1 MSPAVLRSLKLTR
14 FKSFSDTCLPLRP
27 LTVLTGRNGSGKSNA
42 LDGLD
47 VLCRLAGGE
56 ELGDALDSRRRE
68 GGPVR
73 GGSRG
78 CAPHGT
84 GSFELGVVVTEGKRE
99 YTLDVQVQV
108 QPELRIL
115 SERLTGPA
123 PEETTGK
130 VDVRELLRF
139 RDRVPHAP
147 TIDVELFHGK
157 PGRNPVVSFSDTR
170 LLTSQVGTRLQPTTG
185 AERAVLHAAS
195 AVCAALRGAFHL
207 DPVPPLMREYVPER
221 DRVLRRTAENLSA
234 AVGALVTEDNQVF
247 GELEQLVCRLAGTP
261 VEGLKVTTSSLGDVM
276 LALRER
282 DGHLAPAREM
292 SDGLLR
298 VLAIATT
305 LLTARRGLD
314 IGSGMLDG
322 VGPVG
327 VQIVLEELENG
338 LHPSQTGHLLELME
352 RTTQGTGTQMLV
364 TTHSPALL
372 NALPGSR
379 LENVMVCYRDP
390 DDGHS
395 RVSPL
400 RALEGFPGA
409 MVSGPLGD
417 VITRGELTGPDQ
429 KSGFNGQKVFLAL
442 SCGSV

>member
-1 MSPAVLRSLKLTR
+1 VRSLKLTR
-14 FKSFSDTCLPLRP
+14 FKSFSDTCLPVRP

-78 CAPHGT
+78 CAPHGR
-84 GSFELGVVVTEGKRE
+84 GSFELGVVVADGKGE
-99 YTLDVQVQV
+99 YTLDVQVRV
-108 QPELRIL
+108 HPELRIL

-123 PEETTGK
+123 PAETTGK
-130 VDVRELLRF
+130 VDVRELLRS

-147 TIDVELFHGK
+147 AIDVELFDGE
-157 PGRNPVVSFSDTR
+157 PGRNPVASFRDTR
-170 LLTSQVGTRLQPTTG
+170 LLTSQVGTRLHPTTG

-207 DPVPPLMREYVPER
+207 DPVPHLMREYVPER

-234 AVGALVTEDNQVF
+234 AVGALVTEDNHAF
-247 GELEQLVCRLAGTP
+247 GELEQLVRRLAGTP
-261 VEGLKVTTSSLGDVM
+261 VEGLEVTTSPLGDVM
-276 LALRER
+276 LALREQDR
-282 DGHLAPAREM
+282 HLTPAREM

-314 IGSGMLDG
+314 IGSGTLDG
-322 VGPVG
+322 GMGRVG

-338 LHPSQTGHLLELME
+338 LHPSQAGHLLELTE
-352 RTTQGTGTQMLV
+352 RTTQGTGTQVLV

-379 LENVMVCYRDP
+379 VENVMVCYRDP
-390 DDGHS
+390 HDGHS
-395 RVSPL
+395 CVSPL
-400 RALEGFPGA
+400 CDLDGFPAA
-409 MVSGPLGD
+409 MASGPLGD
-417 VITRGELTGPDQ
+417 AITRGELTGPGDPDQ
-429 KSGFNGQKVFLAL
+429 DYGEFNRLLGIE
-442 SCGSV
+442 